1 MIPGEV
7 ESVACKGITDDSS
20 ILSWTVNIELLLSEH
35 LDTMSP
41 VIRTNVRSDEI
52 NIYILQLICAGL
64 ETVTVPF
71 EDGCVRL
78 KNK

>member
-1 MIPGEV
+1 
-7 ESVACKGITDDSS
+7 
-20 ILSWTVNIELLLSEH
+20 
-35 LDTMSP
+35 MSP

-52 NIYILQLICAGL
+52 NIYILQLICDGL
-64 ETVTVPF
+64 ENVTGAVYDVQSRCDRVPF